1 MNPTPSTIPL
11 LLHPKHTYHAK
22 KRSIIQTACAE
33 VVGFSELYQKLQ
45 RKVSLTGKS
54 KSTLTNYGRHLAKAA
69 LHFNVI
75 PTKLGEEQVNDYLYY
90 LQQTYKSAS
99 DSYFKFAVYGLRFVF
114 RMEGLEEGYLALPSI
129 KQEKK
134 LPVVLSR
141 EETRRLLAT
150 PKLLKHR
157 VLLGLL
163 YGCGLRCFEVRNI
176 QLPDIDFDRKM
187 LHVRQG
193 KGKKDRYVPMSS
205 VLCQWL
211 LNYISCENIEV
222 WLFNG
227 RPIGRAGGDFDSR
240 YSQRGVHWA
249 VRHVAK
255 QAGILKNV
263 SAHTLRHTFATH
275 LLEDGL
281 DIVSIK
287 ELLGHSRIETTLVY
301 LHVAHYDRVKTFS
314 PLDTLYGGIVSGGT
328 IRNVTIPHP
337 IGPQSQPVDHFF
349 NPEAQNPLRQITK
362 NYLAQW
368 TCCNKTFKIY
378 CETTSSDCPEP
389 SMIVSEKT
397 TH

>member
-1 MNPTPSTIPL
+1 MHENQ
-11 LLHPKHTYHAK
+11 YHAK
-22 KRSIIQTACAE
+22 KRSVLHKACAE
-33 VVGFSELYQKLQ
+33 VTGFSELYRRLE
-45 RKVSLTGKS
+45 RKISLSGKS

-69 LHFNVI
+69 IHFNVI
-75 PTKLGEEQVNDYLYY
+75 PTTLGEEQVNEYLYY

-99 DSYFKFAVYGLRFVF
+99 DSYFKFTVYGLRYVF
-114 RMEGLEEGYLALPSI
+114 RMEGLEESYLALPSI
-129 KQEKK
+129 KQEKR

-187 LHVRQG
+187 LHVKQG
-193 KGKKDRYVPMSS
+193 KGKKDRYVPVSS

-211 LNYISCENIEV
+211 KDYISCENIED

-249 VRHVAK
+249 VKHVAK
-255 QAGILKNV
+255 QAGILKTV

-301 LHVAHYDRVKTFS
+301 LHVAHYDRVKTYS
-314 PLDTLYGGIVSGGT
+314 PLDTLYSGVVSGRSVRGA
-328 IRNVTIPHP
+328 TIPHAIGLPSPP
-337 IGPQSQPVDHFF
+337 IRINPGPEEE
-349 NPEAQNPLRQITK
+349 NPTTQTTLDC
-362 NYLAQW
+362 LAEW
-368 TCCNKTFKIY
+368 ACCNKTFRIY
-378 CETTSSDCPEP
+378 CETTP
-389 SMIVSEKT
+389 SEAT
-397 TH
+397 P